1 MHLEFLVEDL
11 SGKKALEILV
21 KKIIDKNHTWNIHSY
36 KGIGRIPPGM
46 KDVNDPKKRML
57 LTQLPKLL
65 NGYGK
70 TFAGYPKTY
79 QAVVIVITD
88 LDNRV
93 FEDYICE
100 LKEVLE
106 KCSKKPKTEF
116 CLAIEEGEAWFLG
129 DLNAIRK
136 AYPNVKVRII
146 SNYKNDSICGTWEK
160 LADAVYLGG
169 SQKLKK
175 MGWPYTGQAKC
186 EWAKKIAPHID
197 VNANQSESFQ
207 VFRDGIRNLAG
218 IVA

>member
-1 MHLEFLVEDL
+1 MHFEFLVEDL

-79 QAVVIVITD
+79 QAAVIVITD

-146 SNYKNDSICGTWEK
+146 SNYQNDSICGTWEK
-160 LADAVYLGG
+160 LADAIYPEG
-169 SQKLKK
+169 SLKLKDN
-175 MGWPYTGQAKC
+175 GWQFVGKIKS
-186 EWAKKIAPHID
+186 EWAKKISVHMNVDNNKSP
-197 VNANQSESFQ
+197 SFCY
-207 VFRDGIRNLAG
+207 FRDTVRNLSK
-218 IVA
+218 I